1 MPLRN
6 DPFYS
11 ATSLKTNDI
20 MGCQTGTKGLGNFHT
35 RTREQIRDFRTIDDI
50 PGALSGSLKRGL
62 VSPRRLNP
70 LNPSYKIPGENI
82 GAYSNKIL

>member
-1 MPLRN
+1 MHRFEDGTLKEFGQIEGSKSSVMPLRN

-35 RTREQIRDFRTIDDI
+35 RIRE
-50 PGALSGSLKRGL
+50 
-62 VSPRRLNP
+62 
-70 LNPSYKIPGENI
+70 
-82 GAYSNKIL
+82 